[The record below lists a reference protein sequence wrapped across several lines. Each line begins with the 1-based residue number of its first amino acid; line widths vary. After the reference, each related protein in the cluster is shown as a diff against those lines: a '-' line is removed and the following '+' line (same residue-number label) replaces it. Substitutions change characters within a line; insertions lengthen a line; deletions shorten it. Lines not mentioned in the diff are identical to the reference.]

1 MPSDIVLSAFWK
13 ECFDQSVRYLNAY
26 GLVDCKTCGKPAR
39 RFPIPRT
46 NVFNHYDSKLVHVRG
61 ECCHNSAY
69 PDMNDTVAIEIWRAE
84 FIEDLTPSTTMPY
97 WRRRW
102 EMVLDDIDNDVL
114 RIIDCGSVV

>member
-1 MPSDIVLSAFWK
+1 
-13 ECFDQSVRYLNAY
+13 
-26 GLVDCKTCGKPAR
+26 
-39 RFPIPRT
+39 
-46 NVFNHYDSKLVHVRG
+46 
-61 ECCHNSAY
+61 
-69 PDMNDTVAIEIWRAE
+69 MNDTVAIEIWRAE